1 MDSIA
6 KLTKRRAEIVRQIAA
21 LPPMRRGTVNEQYLE
36 TVRKDGSRTKRGPYC
51 VYTFK
56 EKKKTLSRRL
66 RDKAQAQL
74 YREQIDAFRRFQSLV
89 AELVEVGQALADRT
103 VAEAQQE
110 KKRLRR

>member
-21 LPPMRRGTVNEQYLE
+21 LPPMRRGTVSEQYLE
-36 TVRKDGSRTKRGPYC
+36 TVRKDGSRTKRGPYG

-56 EKKKTLSRRL
+56 EKKKTVSRRL
-66 RDKAQAQL
+66 RDKVQAQL
-74 YREQIDAFRRFQSLV
+74 YREQIDAFRRFQGLV